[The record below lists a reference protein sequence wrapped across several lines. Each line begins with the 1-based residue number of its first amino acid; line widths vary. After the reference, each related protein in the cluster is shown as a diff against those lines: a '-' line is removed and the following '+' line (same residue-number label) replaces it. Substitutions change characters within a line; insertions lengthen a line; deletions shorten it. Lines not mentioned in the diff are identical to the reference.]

1 MAALIEPRVLKGFRD
16 FLPQQEI
23 VRRNLTEKIESSFR
37 SFGFVPIDTPALE
50 YAEIL
55 LGKGG
60 GETEKQIYRFKDN
73 GERDVALRFD
83 LTVPFAR
90 FVALHQAELNFPF
103 KRYHIGKA
111 WRGENTQ
118 RGRYREFI
126 QCDFDII
133 GSDSP
138 AADFEILLM
147 IYSTLQKL
155 GVSVNIKINH
165 RGLFNRFLI
174 AIGQQE
180 SSVEVLRAVD
190 KLAKVG
196 VDATREALAGFSGD
210 SNAQKIL
217 EFVGA
222 NGKAGGNGMESF
234 EEALNRITELSGG
247 PSPESERLHTLRRF
261 MLDAISDG
269 KVPGENFI
277 TLDPSITRGLDYY
290 TGVVFETFLTELPD
304 IGSIC
309 SGGRYD
315 NLAGL
320 YSKNKISGVGSS
332 IGLDRMIAALESLGK
347 LPAASN
353 VSVAI
358 ACIKQEDSGL
368 YQALARQFREAGIPC
383 EVFLEA
389 ASEGTADPTD
399 RHLVKQ
405 FVLAEKKGLLW
416 MIIPGNNPLSDPICL
431 RDLTARHNQE
441 ISVAEAIQSIKE
453 GINE

>member
-1 MAALIEPRVLKGFRD
+1 VIEPRVLKGFRD
-16 FLPQQEI
+16 FLPQAEMI
-23 VRRNLTEKIESSFR
+23 RRNLTEKIETSFR

-90 FVALHQAELNFPF
+90 FVALHQTELNFPL
-103 KRYHIGKA
+103 KRYHIGKV

-118 RGRYREFI
+118 RGRYREFT

-133 GSDSP
+133 GSDSA

-155 GVSVNIKINH
+155 EVSVNIKINH
-165 RGLFNRFLI
+165 RGLFNRFLSH
-174 AIGQQE
+174 IGQDE
-180 SSVEVLRAVD
+180 KSVLVLGCVD

-196 VDATREALAGFSGD
+196 IDETEKALAEITD
-210 SNAQKIL
+210 DINAKKIL
-217 EFVGA
+217 EFIGA
-222 NGKAGGNGMESF
+222 KGKSSVCNTDGNTENF
-234 EEALNRITELSGG
+234 EDTLNRITELSGG
-247 PSPESERLHTLRRF
+247 PSPESERLALLRRF
-261 MLDAISDG
+261 MRDATDKCSSD
-269 KVPGENFI
+269 VF

-290 TGVVFETFLTELPD
+290 TGVVFETFLTDLPE

-332 IGLDRMIAALESLGK
+332 IGLDRMISALESLNK
-347 LPAASN
+347 LPAEKNTAL
-353 VSVAI
+353 AI
-358 ACIKQEDSGL
+358 ACIKQEDAGM
-368 YQALARQFREAGIPC
+368 YQALAHRFRQAGISC

-389 ASEGTADPTD
+389 LPESNSTTVDNKN
-399 RHLVKQ
+399 LVKQ
-405 FVLAEKKGLLW
+405 FVLAEKKGFRFIL
-416 MIIPGNNPLSDPICL
+416 IPGNNPLLDPVCL
-431 RDLTARHNQE
+431 RDISARKNRE
-441 ISVAEAIQSIKE
+441 LSISEAVKIMSNDVI
-453 GINE
+453 I